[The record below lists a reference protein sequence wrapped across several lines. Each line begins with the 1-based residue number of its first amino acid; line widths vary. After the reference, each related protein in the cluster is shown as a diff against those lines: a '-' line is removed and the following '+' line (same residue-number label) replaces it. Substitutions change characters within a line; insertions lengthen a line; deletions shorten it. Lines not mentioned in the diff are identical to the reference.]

1 MIAEEIIVK
10 PIVTEK
16 SNDAL
21 QEGKYTFEVNK
32 KATKVE
38 IAKAVEKL
46 FEVKV
51 LKVNTMMV
59 RGKKKRVGYHVGKTS
74 DWKKAIVTIDT
85 NPSEKTYLAK
95 GGKETKGNKKFKDS
109 IEDFMGA

>member
-1 MIAEEIIVK
+1 MLPEEVIVR

-16 SNDAL
+16 SNDGL

-38 IAKAVEKL
+38 IANAVEKL

-59 RGKKKRVGYHVGKTS
+59 NGKKKRVGYHQGKTS

-85 NPSEKTYLAK
+85 NPSDKTYLAK
-95 GGKETKGNKKFKDS
+95 GGKETKASKKFKDS
-109 IEDFMGA
+109 IDEFMGA

>member
-1 MIAEEIIVK
+1 MMAEDIIIA

-16 SNDAL
+16 SNEGIN
-21 QEGKYTFEVNK
+21 EGKYTFKVNK
-32 KATKVE
+32 KATKPE

-51 LKVNTMMV
+51 LKVNTINV
-59 RGKKKRVGYHVGKTS
+59 SGKTKRVGRNVGRTS

-85 NPSEKTYLAK
+85 NTVDRTYLAE
-95 GGKETKGNKKFKDS
+95 GGKAKKVAKKYKDS
-109 IEDFMGA
+109 IDEFMGA

>member
-1 MIAEEIIVK
+1 MLPEEVIVR
-10 PIVTEK
+10 PVVTEK
-16 SNDAL
+16 SNDGL

-59 RGKKKRVGYHVGKTS
+59 NGKKKRVGYHQGKTS

-85 NPSEKTYLAK
+85 NASEKTYLAK
-95 GGKETKGNKKFKDS
+95 GGKAQKISKKYKDS
-109 IEDFMGA
+109 IEEFMGA

>member
-1 MIAEEIIVK
+1 MIAEEIIVR

-85 NPSEKTYLAK
+85 NPSEKIYLAK
-95 GGKETKGNKKFKDS
+95 GGKETKANKKFKDS